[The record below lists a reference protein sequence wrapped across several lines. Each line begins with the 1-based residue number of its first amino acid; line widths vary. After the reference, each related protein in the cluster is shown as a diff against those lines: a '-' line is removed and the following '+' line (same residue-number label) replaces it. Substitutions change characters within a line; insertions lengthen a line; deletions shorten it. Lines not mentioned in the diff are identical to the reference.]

1 LVIMAAHLCVNLA
14 MYPLYPLPLA
24 VNRVKTPGLVTLAV
38 GIGNLGLALFLAGP
52 VGWGLYGIAAAGA
65 VTLTARHL
73 FFTPLYSAYV
83 LKQPWTTF
91 YKGVPGFVLATL
103 VIAGLCRA
111 VLWLWPIVN
120 WLELALAGMVISL
133 VFMVLAIGLLSPAE
147 RLELKETI
155 RRRGKTAAATA

>member
-1 LVIMAAHLCVNLA
+1 M
-14 MYPLYPLPLA
+14 
-24 VNRVKTPGLVTLAV
+24 
-38 GIGNLGLALFLAGP
+38 
-52 VGWGLYGIAAAGA
+52 YGIAAAGA

-73 FFTPLYSAYV
+73 FFTPLYSAHI

-91 YKGVPGFVLATL
+91 YKGVPGFALATL

-155 RRRGKTAAATA
+155 RRRGKAAPATA